1 MLILESWKLWGAHPS
16 HGHHNQVEMTEGSS
30 KAGHASIY
38 TWNTSW
44 AARCHGAQTHS
55 SWGWMDMQI
64 LNPHFSSP
72 LRPQPLFQGLTLC
85 ESHAHSC
92 VHRKREGRHK
102 RTPACRFPHSNSRFC
117 SAPYSFG
124 FPWMLQTG
132 KAGDEL
138 QAPLGTKGHHLWRPA
153 LPVTDGQVQGRPIL
167 NDKINSLSLCSS
179 HLKIASDQK
188 NKVSY
193 QRLIPVQVLW
203 KRPGSK
209 SH

>member
-1 MLILESWKLWGAHPS
+1 MQTVLILESWKLWGAHPS
-16 HGHHNQVEMTEGSS
+16 HGHHNRVGMTEESS
-30 KAGHASIY
+30 EAGHASIY

-44 AARCHGAQTHS
+44 HGAQTHS
-55 SWGWMDMQI
+55 S
-64 LNPHFSSP
+64 
-72 LRPQPLFQGLTLC
+72 LC

-92 VHRKREGRHK
+92 IHRKREGRHK

-138 QAPLGTKGHHLWRPA
+138 QTPLGTKGHHLWRPA

>member
-1 MLILESWKLWGAHPS
+1 MQTVLILESWKLWGAHPS
-16 HGHHNQVEMTEGSS
+16 HGHHNRVGMTEESS
-30 KAGHASIY
+30 EAGHASIY

-55 SWGWMDMQI
+55 S
-64 LNPHFSSP
+64 
-72 LRPQPLFQGLTLC
+72 LC

-153 LPVTDGQVQGRPIL
+153 LPVTDRQVQGRPIL

-203 KRPGSK
+203 KRPWSK
-209 SH
+209 SHCKRSAPSSSGLWPLTI

>member
-16 HGHHNQVEMTEGSS
+16 HGHHNRVGMTEESS
-30 KAGHASIY
+30 EAGHASIY

-55 SWGWMDMQI
+55 S
-64 LNPHFSSP
+64 
-72 LRPQPLFQGLTLC
+72 LC

-117 SAPYSFG
+117 SAPYYFG

-203 KRPGSK
+203 KRPWSK
-209 SH
+209 SHCKRSAPSSSGLWPLTI

>member
-44 AARCHGAQTHS
+44 HGAQTHS
-55 SWGWMDMQI
+55 S
-64 LNPHFSSP
+64 
-72 LRPQPLFQGLTLC
+72 LC

-92 VHRKREGRHK
+92 IHRKREGRHK

-153 LPVTDGQVQGRPIL
+153 LPVTDRQVQGRPI
-167 NDKINSLSLCSS
+167 
-179 HLKIASDQK
+179 
-188 NKVSY
+188 

-203 KRPGSK
+203 KRPWSK
-209 SH
+209 SHCKRSAPSSSGLWPLTI